1 MSENII
7 DTLYNL
13 NVERSVLSTFIYE
26 PSQLNEF
33 DILPSPAL
41 FYHPFHREVY
51 AAIIELYDSDNP
63 VDEEFLKLKLL
74 QRGSFNES
82 NFLDILSSVPL
93 SNVSSYLNLL
103 KELHLKRELFE
114 LSIDIRKNIDTYDNS
129 TEFLESIEKK
139 LFEITT
145 PEDSKGFVSIDDAL
159 EEASNHIEV
168 MQSKK
173 DGLIGIDTGF
183 TKLNALTSGFNRGDL
198 IILAARPSMGKSSF
212 AIEVM
217 LRTTKSGNGV
227 ALFSLEMPK
236 EQIALRML
244 SIESGVPLQ
253 KIRTGRIDNSQSKLI
268 NKAKESLSKRLIVI
282 DDTSTL
288 TMRQI
293 RSKLRRI
300 IAKNPKIRLAIIDY
314 LQLINST
321 SNKDRHIQVAEMS
334 RGLKLLA
341 RELNIAIIALSQL
354 NRSLETRA
362 DKRPILSDLRE
373 SGSIE
378 QDADLILFIY
388 REDVYKQQ
396 EEKQKIEEF
405 RKKGIPYQSKK
416 IENPISET
424 ELIIG
429 KQRNGPIG
437 IVKLDFIKENTSFKE
452 KFDHN
457 TKSVV
462 EIEFE

>member
-1 MSENII
+1 MNENIT
-7 DTLYNL
+7 DSLYNL

-51 AAIIELYDSDNP
+51 TAIIELYDLDNP
-63 VDEEFLKLKLL
+63 IDEEFLKLKLL
-74 QRGSFNES
+74 QRGSFDEV

-114 LSIDIRKNIDTYDNS
+114 LSIEIRKNIDTFDNS
-129 TEFLESIEKK
+129 TDFLESIEKK

-145 PEDSKGFVSIDDAL
+145 PEDSKGFVSINDAIK
-159 EEASNHIEV
+159 EASSHIEV
-168 MQSKK
+168 MRSKE

-212 AIEVM
+212 AIEII

-236 EQIALRML
+236 DQIALRML
-244 SIESGVPLQ
+244 SIESGVSLQ
-253 KIRTGRIDNSQSKLI
+253 KIRTGKVDSYQSKLI
-268 NKAKESLSKRLIVI
+268 NKAKHNLSRRQIVI

-300 IAKNPKIRLAIIDY
+300 IANNPTIKLAIIDY
-314 LQLINST
+314 LQLISSI

-373 SGSIE
+373 SGSVE

-396 EEKQKIEEF
+396 EEKQKAEEL

-416 IENPISET
+416 IENSISDT

-429 KQRNGPIG
+429 KQRNGPLG
-437 IVKLDFIKENTSFKE
+437 IVKLDFIKENTSFRE
-452 KFDHN
+452 KFDRN
-457 TKSVV
+457 TESVI